1 LEDAERAM
9 RALVVEDGS
18 KMAALLRRGLQE
30 EGFAVDVAATGEDG
44 SWLGTENDYDVILL
58 DVMLPDVDGF
68 EVCRRLRAAARWAPI
83 LMLTARDGVQDRV
96 AGLDAGAD
104 DYLTKPFSFDE
115 LLARV
120 RALLRRGPSERPPIL
135 EVGDLVLD
143 PATRRV
149 SRGDEEIDLTPKE
162 FGLLEL
168 FLRHP
173 GEVLSR
179 TRILEHVWD
188 FAYDGDSN
196 VVDVYVRYLRE
207 KVDRPFGRRSIET
220 VRGVGYRL
228 REALD
233 AAADPN

>member
-1 LEDAERAM
+1 M
-9 RALVVEDGS
+9 RALVIEDGS

-30 EGFAVDVAATGEDG
+30 DGFAVDVAATGEDG
-44 SWLGTENDYDVILL
+44 SWLGAENDYDVILL

-68 EVCRRLRAAARWAPI
+68 EVCRRLRAGARWAPI

-120 RALLRRGPSERPPIL
+120 RALLRRGPSERPAVL
-135 EVGDLVLD
+135 TVGDLVMD

-228 REALD
+228 REEPD
-233 AAADPN
+233 APADPN

>member
-1 LEDAERAM
+1 MLSTTM

-30 EGFAVDVAATGEDG
+30 EGFAVDVAANGEDG
-44 SWLGTENDYDVILL
+44 SWLGAENDYDVILL
-58 DVMLPDVDGF
+58 DVKLPDIAGF
-68 EVCRRLRAAARWAPI
+68 EVCRRLRAGDRWAPI

-104 DYLTKPFSFDE
+104 DYLMKPFSFDE
-115 LLARV
+115 LFARV
-120 RALLRRGPSERPPIL
+120 RALLRRGPSERPPVL
-135 EVGDLVLD
+135 AVGDLLLD

-149 SRGDEEIDLTPKE
+149 SRGEQEVDLTPKE

-173 GEVLSR
+173 GEALSR
-179 TRILEHVWD
+179 TTILEHVWD
-188 FAYDGDSN
+188 FAYEGESN
-196 VVDVYVRYLRE
+196 VVDVYVRYLRK

-228 REALD
+228 REEPD

>member
-1 LEDAERAM
+1 M
-9 RALVVEDGS
+9 RALVVEDES

-30 EGFAVDVAATGEDG
+30 EGYAVDVAATGEDG
-44 SWLGTENDYDVILL
+44 AWLGHENDYDVILL
-58 DVMLPDVDGF
+58 DAMLPDIDGF
-68 EVCRRLRAAARWAPI
+68 EVCRRLRATGRWSPV

-115 LLARV
+115 LFARI
-120 RALLRRGPSERPPIL
+120 RALLRRGPSERPTVL
-135 EVGDLVLD
+135 AAGDLELD
-143 PATRRV
+143 PAKRRV
-149 SRGDEEIDLTPKE
+149 TRGTAAIDLTPKE
-162 FGLLEL
+162 FAMLEL

-173 GEVLSR
+173 GEALTR

-220 VRGVGYRL
+220 VRGVGYRI
-228 REALD
+228 RE
-233 AAADPN
+233 DP

>member
-1 LEDAERAM
+1 M
-9 RALVVEDGS
+9 RALVVEDES
-18 KMAALLRRGLQE
+18 KMAALLRRGLHE
-30 EGFAVDVAATGEDG
+30 EGYAVDVASTGEDG
-44 SWLGTENDYDVILL
+44 AWLGNENDYDVILL
-58 DVMLPDVDGF
+58 DAMLPDIDGF
-68 EVCRRLRAAARWAPI
+68 EVCRRLRAAGRWSPV

-115 LLARV
+115 LFARV
-120 RALLRRGPSERPPIL
+120 RALLRRGPSERPPVL
-135 EVGDLVLD
+135 AVGDLLLD

-149 SRGDEEIDLTPKE
+149 SRGDREIDLTPKE

-173 GEVLSR
+173 DEALSR

-228 REALD
+228 REES
-233 AAADPN
+233 

>member
-1 LEDAERAM
+1 V
-9 RALVVEDGS
+9 RALVIEDGS

-30 EGFAVDVAATGEDG
+30 EGFAVDVAGTGEDG
-44 SWLGTENDYDVILL
+44 AWLGIENEYDVILL
-58 DVMLPDVDGF
+58 DVMLPDVEGF
-68 EVCRRLRAAARWAPI
+68 EVCRRLRAAERWAPI

-104 DYLTKPFSFDE
+104 DYLTKPFSVDE
-115 LLARV
+115 LFARV
-120 RALLRRGPSERPPIL
+120 RALQRRGPSERPPVL
-135 EVGDLVLD
+135 TAGDLALD
-143 PATRRV
+143 PATHRV
-149 SRGDEEIDLTPKE
+149 SRGDREIELTPKE
-162 FGLLEL
+162 FALLEL

-173 GEVLSR
+173 GEALSR

-207 KVDRPFGRRSIET
+207 KVDRPFGKRSIET

-228 REALD
+228 REES
-233 AAADPN
+233 

>member
-1 LEDAERAM
+1 M
-9 RALVVEDGS
+9 RALVVEDES
-18 KMAALLRRGLQE
+18 KMAALVRRGLQE
-30 EGFAVDVAATGEDG
+30 EGYAVDVAPTGEDG
-44 SWLGTENDYDVILL
+44 TWLGTENEYDVILL
-58 DVMLPDVDGF
+58 DAMLPDIDGV
-68 EVCRRLRAAARWAPI
+68 EVCRRLRAAGRWSPV

-115 LLARV
+115 LFARI
-120 RALLRRGPSERPPIL
+120 RALVRRGPSERPTVL
-135 EVGDLVLD
+135 AAGDLELD
-143 PATRRV
+143 PAKRRV
-149 SRGDEEIDLTPKE
+149 TRDGTEVDLTPKE
-162 FGLLEL
+162 FAMLEL

-173 GEVLSR
+173 EEALTR

-188 FAYDGDSN
+188 FAYEGDSN

-228 REALD
+228 RTES
-233 AAADPN
+233 

>member
-1 LEDAERAM
+1 M
-9 RALVVEDGS
+9 
-18 KMAALLRRGLQE
+18 
-30 EGFAVDVAATGEDG
+30 
-44 SWLGTENDYDVILL
+44 
-58 DVMLPDVDGF
+58 
-68 EVCRRLRAAARWAPI
+68 
-83 LMLTARDGVQDRV
+83 V
-96 AGLDAGAD
+96 AGPDADGAD

-115 LLARV
+115 LFARV
-120 RALLRRGPSERPPIL
+120 RALLRRGPSERPPVL
-135 EVGDLVLD
+135 AVGDLVLD

-149 SRGDEEIDLTPKE
+149 SRGGREIDLTPKE

-173 GEVLSR
+173 DEALSR

-228 REALD
+228 REES
-233 AAADPN
+233 

>member
-1 LEDAERAM
+1 M

-30 EGFAVDVAATGEDG
+30 EGFAVDVAANGEDG
-44 SWLGTENDYDVILL
+44 SWLGAENDYDVILL

-68 EVCRRLRAAARWAPI
+68 EVCRRLRAGDRWAPI
-83 LMLTARDGVQDRV
+83 LMLTARDGVQERV

-115 LLARV
+115 LFARV
-120 RALLRRGPSERPPIL
+120 RALLRRGPSERPPVL
-135 EVGDLVLD
+135 AVGDLLLD

-149 SRGDEEIDLTPKE
+149 RRGEQEVDLTPKE

-173 GEVLSR
+173 GEALSR
-179 TRILEHVWD
+179 TTILEHVWD
-188 FAYDGDSN
+188 FAYEGDSN
-196 VVDVYVRYLRE
+196 VVDVYVRYLRK

-228 REALD
+228 REEPD